1 MPTPR
6 FLQEGVHTVLLRS
19 DGCAVACGM
28 NADGQCNIPL
38 LGEGLS
44 YTQVCAGYRQTWLL
58 KSDGSVIGC
67 GDTKYRVLD
76 LPTLDDGVFYM
87 QVSAGQSH
95 AVLLQ
100 SDGCAVACGRDIEN
114 QCTIPPLTEG
124 LTYTQVSAGHNHT
137 LLLRSDG
144 SVVACGAND
153 EKQCSIPALE
163 PGKLYIGDVRARA
176 FQVTFDCTDEGVI
189 LTCWTLAGQKVLPL
203 TTSLS
208 DLAWYSHRRIAQELK
223 VSLQSLRLIL
233 PDGQLFASIC
243 RANAK
248 IMIEHLAMADY

>member
-1 MPTPR
+1 M
-6 FLQEGVHTVLLRS
+6 QVSAGVLHTVLLRS

-28 NADGQCNIPL
+28 NEDGQCNIPL

-44 YTQVCAGYRQTWLL
+44 YTQVSAGYRQTWLL
-58 KSDGSVIGC
+58 KSDGSVIAC
-67 GDTKYRVLD
+67 GNTKSKIVD
-76 LPTLDDGVFYM
+76 LPTLDEGVSYI

-100 SDGCAVACGRDIEN
+100 SDGRAVACGRAIEN
-114 QCTIPPLTEG
+114 QCTIPDLTEG
-124 LTYTQVSAGHNHT
+124 HTYSQVSAGHNHT

-163 PGKLYIGDVRARA
+163 HGNLYVGDVQGRA
-176 FQVTFDCTDEGVI
+176 FQVTFDCTDEGLI
-189 LTCWTLAGQKVLPL
+189 LACWTLAGQEVLRFNA
-203 TTSLS
+203 SS
-208 DLAWYSHRRIAQELK
+208 DVAWYSHRRIAQELK

-233 PDGQLFASIC
+233 PDGQLLASIC
-243 RANAK
+243 RANPKLTIA
-248 IMIEHLAMADY
+248 HLAADY